1 MANTDSNY
9 QIVYRGDCLEHFF
22 PGGWVFFQRLKEYG
36 GGYWMGQTFEDCF
49 IFGIERPVSLNEGL
63 RYLLIMDAISNQP
76 EFDDDFKI
84 I

>member
-9 QIVYRGDCLEHFF
+9 QIVYRGECLEHFS

-49 IFGIERPVSLNEGL
+49 VFGIERPVSLNEGL
-63 RYLLIMDAISNQP
+63 RYLMFVSMVANEPD
-76 EFDDDFKI
+76 FDDDFTLT
-84 I
+84 